1 MYGDKCGEFACG
13 YWGFAW
19 IVVRTSQV
27 SFEIKWTKRSL
38 ELTEVIWS
46 EAFPPPRIPCL
57 WADVLRLP
65 FVWKTRKFWG
75 EVKWNGSSRWKFS
88 GKKVIPFEVLPF
100 PVFAE
105 TTEVF
110 CTICLDYYWQA
121 SCREKG
127 KNLLVFYRWYN
138 SILFLF
144 SEPKNTSTIWRKFF
158 TEISVHMISARN
170 LTLG

>member
-19 IVVRTSQV
+19 IMVTTRKV

-46 EAFPPPRIPCL
+46 EAFPPPHIPCL
-57 WADVLRLP
+57 WADVPRLITVCMENP
-65 FVWKTRKFWG
+65 EILGRSQMERFIPVEIFREKSNTFRG
-75 EVKWNGSSRWKFS
+75 ITFS
-88 GKKVIPFEVLPF
+88 L
-100 PVFAE
+100 FAE

-121 SCREKG
+121 SCREKA
-127 KNLLVFYRWYN
+127 KNLPVFYRWYN

-144 SEPKNTSTIWRKFF
+144 SEPKKYQYHL
-158 TEISVHMISARN
+158 TEIFHRN
-170 LTLG
+170 FRTYGKRT

>member
-19 IVVRTSQV
+19 IMVRNRKV

-46 EAFPPPRIPCL
+46 EAFPPPRIPSL
-57 WADVLRLP
+57 WVDVLRLP

-88 GKKVIPFEVLPF
+88 GKKSNTFRGITFSRFCRNDRSFLYHLSGLLLTGFMSRESEKFTGILQMVQLNPV
-100 PVFAE
+100 PVFGAKKYQYH
-105 TTEVF
+105 
-110 CTICLDYYWQA
+110 L
-121 SCREKG
+121 
-127 KNLLVFYRWYN
+127 
-138 SILFLF
+138 
-144 SEPKNTSTIWRKFF
+144 
-158 TEISVHMISARN
+158 TEIFHRN
-170 LTLG
+170 FRTYDKRT